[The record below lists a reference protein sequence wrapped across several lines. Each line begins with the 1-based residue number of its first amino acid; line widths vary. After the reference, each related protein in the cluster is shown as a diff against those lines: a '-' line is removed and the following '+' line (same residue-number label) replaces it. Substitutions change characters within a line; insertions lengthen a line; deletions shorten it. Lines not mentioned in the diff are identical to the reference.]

1 MTWKRFWQKPT
12 MEKRLFNIDELSTY
26 LAVPR
31 GTIYNWIS
39 QKKLPYVKIG
49 RRVKFD
55 KQDIDKMINE
65 KKVLA
70 YKGT

>member
-1 MTWKRFWQKPT
+1 

-55 KQDIDKMINE
+55 KEDIDKMINE